1 MSLYTNVDGELKSLS
16 LMTTN
21 VNGELKIIGSI
32 YANIN
37 NELKEVYF
45 TDYVHSLKGTHHLT
59 SGSSGDTA
67 WEDSLVYSNLRFP
80 PYSKVKVTVYMK
92 STDGIHAV
100 YDNAHSRFNRSSFAR
115 VLFGDDSHYY
125 DYVNGVFDC
134 GYRGEFGY
142 NGIIESTQSRI
153 FKSSELNGRN
163 VYVQRYAYDTN
174 YKTGEVVYI
183 SNSKL
188 SLTYSITF
196 EVVD

>member
-59 SGSSGDTA
+59 SGSSGNNT
-67 WEDSLVYSNLRFP
+67 WEDNLVYSNLRFP

-92 STDGIHAV
+92 STDGIHAIYNQTTAR
-100 YDNAHSRFNRSSFAR
+100 YDRSSFAR
-115 VLFGDDSHYY
+115 VQISKRTIADEIVFECGPK
-125 DYVNGVFDC
+125 GVF
-134 GYRGEFGY
+134 GYD
-142 NGIIESTQSRI
+142 GIIESTESRI
-153 FKSSELNGRN
+153 FDASYLKGRN
-163 VYVQRYAYDTN
+163 VYVQRYAYDNN
-174 YKTGEVVYI
+174 YNIGELVYI

>member
-1 MSLYTNVDGELKSLS
+1 MSLYTNVNGELKSLS

-45 TDYVHSLKGTHHLT
+45 TDYVHSLNGTHHIT
-59 SGSSGDTA
+59 SGSSGDNTWGDNLA
-67 WEDSLVYSNLRFP
+67 YSNLRFP

-92 STDGIHAV
+92 STDGIHAIYNQTTGRQTRASYARV
-100 YDNAHSRFNRSSFAR
+100 IFCNGSSFG
-115 VLFGDDSHYY
+115 FDD
-125 DYVNGVFDC
+125 VFDC
-134 GYRGEFGY
+134 GYKGCFGDD
-142 NGIIESTQSRI
+142 GIIESTESRI
-153 FKSSELNGRN
+153 FKSSDLNGDN
-163 VYVQRYAYDTN
+163 VYVQRYACDVN
-174 YKTGEVVYI
+174 DKLGEFIYI

>member
-59 SGSSGDTA
+59 SGSSGNNT
-67 WEDSLVYSNLRFP
+67 WEDNLVYSNLRFP

-100 YDNAHSRFNRSSFAR
+100 YDNAHSRFSRSSFAR
-115 VLFGDDSHYY
+115 VLFADGSHYY
-125 DYVNGVFDC
+125 NDDDVFDC
-134 GYRGEFGY
+134 GPKGQFGY
-142 NGIIESTQSRI
+142 YGSIESTESRI
-153 FKSSELNGRN
+153 FNSSRLNGRN
-163 VYVQRYAYDTN
+163 VYVQRYAYDFN
-174 YKTGEVVYI
+174 FKTGEIVYV

-188 SLTYSITF
+188 SLNYSITF

>member
-1 MSLYTNVDGELKSLS
+1 MSLYTNVNGELKSLS
-16 LMTTN
+16 LITTN
-21 VNGELKIIGSI
+21 VNDELKIIGSI

-45 TDYVHSLKGTHHLT
+45 TDYVHSLNGTHHIT
-59 SGSSGDTA
+59 SGSSGDTT

-115 VLFGDDSHYY
+115 VLFSDGSYYGDD
-125 DYVNGVFDC
+125 DVFDC
-134 GYRGEFGY
+134 GPKGQFGSD
-142 NGIIESTQSRI
+142 GVIESTESRI

-163 VYVQRYAYDTN
+163 VYVQRYAYDNN
-174 YKTGEVVYI
+174 YNIGELVYI